1 MNLKRRTLLVLCCV
15 LGAIRP
21 GLAADADDTAPAPL
35 PRPSDGQAVA
45 TFAGGCFW
53 CMESPF
59 DDLPGVIATTS
70 GYIGGR
76 VENPTYEQVSYEDT
90 GHAEAVQVL
99 FDPAKVSYERLLE
112 VFWHNIDPTA
122 LDAQFCDVGHQ
133 YRSEIFYHDEAQK
146 LAAQASRTALEK
158 DKPFPGAIVTRIS
171 AAGPFYPAENYH
183 QDYYKKNPVR
193 YQFYRSRCG
202 RDGRLKELWGSSH

>member
-15 LGAIRP
+15 LGAVRP
-21 GLAADADDTAPAPL
+21 GLAAEADDKAPAEL
-35 PRPSDGQAVA
+35 PTPAAGQAVA

-70 GYIGGR
+70 GYTGGR
-76 VENPTYEQVSYEDT
+76 VENPSYEQVSYEDT

-99 FDPAKVSYERLLE
+99 FDPAKISYERLLE

-122 LDAQFCDVGHQ
+122 LDAQFCDVGNQ
-133 YRSEIFYHDEAQK
+133 YRSEIFYHDETQK
-146 LAAQASRTALEK
+146 SAAQASRTALEK

-171 AAGPFYPAENYH
+171 PAGAFYPAENYH

-193 YQFYRSRCG
+193 YHFYRSRCG
-202 RDGRLKELWGSSH
+202 RDARLQELWGTSH

>member
-1 MNLKRRTLLVLCCV
+1 MIRTRRTLLFLCCA
-15 LGAIRP
+15 LGMA
-21 GLAADADDTAPAPL
+21 GQGWSAEADDKAPAVL
-35 PRPSDGQAVA
+35 PVPATGQQVA

-59 DDLPGVIATTS
+59 DELPGVIATTS
-70 GYIGGR
+70 GYTGGK
-76 VENPTYEQVSYEDT
+76 VANPTYEQVSYDDT

-99 FDPAKVSYERLLE
+99 FDPARISYERLLD
-112 VFWHNIDPTA
+112 VFWHNIDPVA

-146 LAAQASRTALEK
+146 AAALASRQALEA

-183 QDYYKKNPVR
+183 QDYYQKNPVR
-193 YQFYRSRCG
+193 YHFYRSRCG
-202 RDGRLKELWGSSH
+202 RDERLKTLWGAGH

>member
-99 FDPAKVSYERLLE
+99 FDPAKVSYDRLLE

-158 DKPFPGAIVTRIS
+158 DKPFPGAILTRIS

>member
-15 LGAIRP
+15 LGAIHP
-21 GLAADADDTAPAPL
+21 GFAAEPDEKAPAAL
-35 PRPSDGQAVA
+35 PTPSGDQAVA

-70 GYIGGR
+70 GYTGGR
-76 VENPTYEQVSYEDT
+76 VENPSYEQVSYEDT

-99 FDPAKVSYERLLE
+99 FDPARISYERLLE

-146 LAAQASRTALEK
+146 SAAQASRAALEK

-193 YQFYRSRCG
+193 YHFYRSRCG
-202 RDGRLKELWGSSH
+202 RDARLKELWGASH

>member
-1 MNLKRRTLLVLCCV
+1 MMLKRRALLLLCCA
-15 LGAIRP
+15 LGMTGRGWSAEP
-21 GLAADADDTAPAPL
+21 DDKAPAVL
-35 PRPSDGQAVA
+35 PVPAAGQQVA

-59 DDLPGVIATTS
+59 DELPGVIATTS
-70 GYIGGR
+70 GYTGGK
-76 VENPTYEQVSYEDT
+76 VANPTYEQVSYDDT

-99 FDPAKVSYERLLE
+99 FDPAKISYERLLD
-112 VFWHNIDPTA
+112 VFWHNIDPVA

-133 YRSEIFYHDEAQK
+133 YRSEIFYHDDAQK
-146 LAAQASRTALEK
+146 AAALASREALEA

-183 QDYYKKNPVR
+183 QDYYQKNPVR
-193 YQFYRSRCG
+193 YHFYRSRCG
-202 RDGRLKELWGSSH
+202 RDDRLKTLWGASH